1 VTNATQK
8 AALESQVRHRIAG
21 AMDRLMDGL
30 KRYMR
35 AYPMLQDDQM
45 PEHDLV
51 WVTEGVDDG
60 PERVILEAMKATPE
74 LWLHALPP
82 EVCIVPRKS
91 LETLGLNEDIVGL
104 LVEQG
109 AYMVDA
115 YAAMPQKPR
124 KNYQK

>member
-1 VTNATQK
+1 
-8 AALESQVRHRIAG
+8 
-21 AMDRLMDGL
+21 
-30 KRYMR
+30 MR
-35 AYPMLQDDQM
+35 AYPMLEGDQM

-109 AYMVDA
+109 AFMVMPMLPCLRNRERITKNNF
-115 YAAMPQKPR
+115 YAGARAMLVSHWSVDLPPP
-124 KNYQK
+124 